1 MVGLNL
7 KGAPVVSKAAQDRA
21 QHAFDIL
28 AEIQE
33 MVTRMGLPEY
43 PRPKAAPVPLS
54 DLDISALT
62 NQEVAA
68 QMANYIAYAQY
79 VGAKVA
85 EVEAAYKISA
95 ANLKQIAATQKV
107 SLFNDATP
115 KTEIE
120 ARITVSPEYQ
130 KHEYEHLKL
139 YATKSILSAY
149 YKSYS
154 RQAQALSRIV
164 ELRKL
169 EYEQEARQNAVNS
182 HRVPGRGG
190 LPGTLR
196 R

>member
-1 MVGLNL
+1 MAGLNL
-7 KGAPVVSKAAQDRA
+7 KGAPVASKAAQDRA

-33 MVTRMGLPEY
+33 MVTKMGLPEY
-43 PRPKAAPVPLS
+43 PKPKVAPTPLS
-54 DLDISALT
+54 DLDISALS

-79 VGAKVA
+79 VGAKLA
-85 EVEAAYKISA
+85 EAEAAYRISA
-95 ANLKQIAATQKV
+95 SNLKQIAASLKV
-107 SLFNDATP
+107 SLFKDQIP
-115 KTEIE
+115 KGEVD
-120 ARITVSPEYQ
+120 ARIQTSPEFQ

-139 YATKSILSAY
+139 YATKSILAAY

-154 RQAQALSRIV
+154 KQAAALSRIV

-169 EYEQEARQNAVNS
+169 EFEQE
-182 HRVPGRGG
+182 HRTNNVGSYRREGG
-190 LPGTLR
+190 LPGKLR